1 MELGEQ
7 VILEKGKNKEGLSGR
22 GQTLLKPDPEVG
34 RCSDMIGLD

>member
-22 GQTLLKPDPEVG
+22 GQTLLEPDTEVG
-34 RCSDMIGLD
+34 KCSDMVGLD